1 MEEMRLQKYLAQVG
15 IASRRKAEELIRDG
29 MVKVN
34 GNMIIEMGYKV
45 TDRDIIEVNGK
56 IIANTEKKVYIL
68 LNKPV
73 GYISTA
79 KDQFGRPSVVE
90 LIKGVKERIYPVGRL
105 DYDTSGLII
114 LTNDGEFTYKMTHP
128 KHEIKKV
135 YMAMIQG
142 IPSQEEMKAFE
153 NGLKIEDYITAKANI
168 KIIKNEGDKSLV
180 EITIHEGKN
189 RQVRKMCDAI
199 GHPVIK
205 LKRTAIGP
213 LTLGDL
219 MEGHWRTLSIKEIDT
234 FKKSYY

>member
-1 MEEMRLQKYLAQVG
+1 MEQMRLQKYLAQMG
-15 IASRRKAEELIRDG
+15 IASRRKAEELISEG
-29 MVKVN
+29 VIKVN
-34 GNMIIEMGYKV
+34 GNTVTEMGYKV
-45 TDRDIIEVNGK
+45 TDQDIIEVNGK
-56 IIANTEKKVYIL
+56 IIAGKEKKVYVL

-90 LIKGVKERIYPVGRL
+90 LISGIKERLYPVGRL

-135 YMAMIQG
+135 YLAMVQG
-142 IPSQEEMKAFE
+142 IPSQEELKAFK
-153 NGLKIEDYITAKANI
+153 NGLKIEDYITSKASI
-168 KIIKNEGDKSLV
+168 KIIENEGDKSWV
-180 EITIHEGKN
+180 EIAIHEGKN
-189 RQVRKMCDAI
+189 RQVRKMCEAI

-219 MEGHWRTLSIKEIDT
+219 SEGRWRILSKKEIEA
-234 FKKSYY
+234 FNI

>member
-1 MEEMRLQKYLAQVG
+1 MEQIRLQKYLAEVG
-15 IASRRKAEELIRDG
+15 IASRRKSEELIRDG
-29 MVKVN
+29 FVKVN
-34 GNMIIEMGYKV
+34 GITVTEMGHRV
-45 TDRDIIEVNGK
+45 TGEEAIEVNGK
-56 IIANTEKKVYIL
+56 IISGSQKKIYVM

-90 LIKGVKERIYPVGRL
+90 LIKGISERIYPVGRL

-114 LTNDGEFTYKMTHP
+114 LSNDGEFTYKMTHP

-135 YMAMIQG
+135 YNALIHG
-142 IPSQEEMKAFE
+142 VPNQEELRAVK
-153 NGLKIEDYITAKANI
+153 NGLRIEDYITSKAGI
-168 KIIKNEGDKSLV
+168 KILDIEGDKCWV
-180 EITIHEGKN
+180 EIAIHEGKN

-205 LKRTAIGP
+205 LKRIAIGS

-219 MEGHWRTLSIKEIDT
+219 KEGNWRYLNKKELEALNI
-234 FKKSYY
+234 